1 MLSFGAKRENNF
13 LNKFLRYY
21 FVILLVLVVF
31 IAGLLL
37 GSQTNKSVNN
47 NNFVS
52 GKVADQKVKPGFLS
66 KDVNFDLFWE
76 TWDTIRKNY
85 VHQPVSET
93 EMLYGAMAGSVA
105 SLGDPHSIFF
115 DPDTTKKFTD
125 ELQGTFDGIGTEI
138 AIKNDRLTIIAPL
151 PGSPAE
157 KAGLR
162 AGDQILAID
171 AEDTAGMS
179 LDYAVNKIRG
189 QKGTDVV
196 LTVNREGWDKAKEI
210 KLTRDTIKIQSVKWK
225 MLDNNLAYINLRYFN
240 EDTSSEFNKAVVEII
255 SKNPKGIVFD
265 LRNNPGGYLDTAI
278 DVASEWVDKGVVV
291 YEKSADGKLKANEAN
306 GQARFKD
313 FPTVVLI
320 NGGSASGSEIVAGA
334 LKDYKLATLIGEKSF
349 GKGSV
354 QTLFP
359 LEDGSSIK
367 LTIALWLTP
376 NENTIDGEGIEP
388 DIQIKLTDED
398 FNADKDPQLD
408 RAILYLNQNNLKK

>member
-13 LNKFLRYY
+13 LNKFLKYY

-31 IAGLLL
+31 VAGIII
-37 GSQTNKSVNN
+37 GVQASKPQTAK
-47 NNFVS
+47 NFTS
-52 GKVADQKVKPGFLS
+52 GKVANEKVKPGFLS
-66 KDVNFDLFWE
+66 KDVDFDLFWE

-138 AIKNDRLTIIAPL
+138 AVKNDNLTIIAPL

-162 AGDQILAID
+162 AGDQILSID

-225 MLDNNLAYINLRYFN
+225 MLENNLAYINLRYFN
-240 EDTSSEFNKAVVEII
+240 EDTSSEFNKAVVETIA
-255 SKNPKGIVFD
+255 KNPKGIIFD

-291 YEKSADGKLKANEAN
+291 YEKSADGNLKANEAN

-388 DIQIKLTDED
+388 DVEVKLTDED